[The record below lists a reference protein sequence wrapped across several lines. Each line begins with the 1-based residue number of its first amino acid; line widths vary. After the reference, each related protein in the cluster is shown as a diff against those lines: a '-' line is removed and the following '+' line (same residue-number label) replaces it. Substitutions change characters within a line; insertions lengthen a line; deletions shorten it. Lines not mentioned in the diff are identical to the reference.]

1 MPYERAVPVAGRIYV
16 DDIIE
21 SGDELLYESVEAL
34 VLDIQENPQAY
45 GIMKSHEIA
54 EIYFHSYEWRGAPN
68 RIDQEI
74 AIFTVC
80 DEEPDKDDIPED
92 YPSCGMY
99 DPEGK
104 WWCGW
109 HEEPGI
115 TWKSRELVTV
125 WK

>member
-21 SGDELLYESVEAL
+21 SGDVLYESVEAL
-34 VLDIQENPQAY
+34 VLDIQENPQNY
-45 GIMKSHEIA
+45 GIMKHHEIA
-54 EIYFHSYEWRGAPN
+54 EICFHSHEWRGGV
-68 RIDQEI
+68 DQEI
-74 AIFTVC
+74 VIFTVC
-80 DEEPDKDDIPED
+80 DELPDED
-92 YPSCGMY
+92 YPEDNPRCGMY

-109 HEEPGI
+109 HEESGI

-125 WK
+125 NK

>member
-21 SGDELLYESVEAL
+21 SGYVLYESVDAL
-34 VLDIQENPQAY
+34 VLDIQENPQDY

-54 EIYFHSYEWRGAPN
+54 EIYFHSFEWRTG
-68 RIDQEI
+68 RVDQGI
-74 AIFTVC
+74 VIFTVC
-80 DEEPDKDDIPED
+80 NEEPDEDDIPED

-109 HEEPGI
+109 HEESDV

-125 WK
+125 NK